1 MRLHIVIP
9 ALLIAI
15 SASPVFAQSDSS
27 NPPRPTRGSAAVQTD
42 RAAMATTSQAN
53 SSSRMHDIGSQ
64 RAQRYGVQPDQ
75 ENVPGNPAFG
85 HLGTP

>member
-1 MRLHIVIP
+1 
-9 ALLIAI
+9 
-15 SASPVFAQSDSS
+15 
-27 NPPRPTRGSAAVQTD
+27 
-42 RAAMATTSQAN
+42 MATTSQAN